1 MIITDY
7 ILGECLVLIPALNI
21 LGQLLKGTQKINVTC
36 YIPLLLLVCG
46 LTGCFALKGLH
57 ADAALQGVF
66 VTGAAVYGHQL
77 LKQLKTSAAADAD

>member
-21 LGQLLKGTQKINVTC
+21 LGQLLKGTQRLNDR

-46 LTGCFALKGLH
+46 LAGCFALKGLH

>member
-21 LGQLLKGTQKINVTC
+21 LGQLFKGTQKLNDRFIP
-36 YIPLLLLVCG
+36 PLLLFFG
-46 LTGCFALKGLH
+46 LAGCFALKGLN

-77 LKQLKTSAAADAD
+77 IKQLKTSAATDAD